1 LLKPVLALVFK
12 KPDSNQG
19 LNVKSN
25 RLSLLAFEF
34 NGDTFIVIPIGIIS
48 KLVVK
53 FLGAYFII
61 FKKQTI
67 MKRKQISLEVVNP
80 NAAGI
85 DIGSR
90 SHWVAVGQNAQDVK
104 EFGVYSQ
111 DHQELCEWL
120 KKHKVTTIAMEST
133 GTYWQNLFSSL
144 VVFGFDV
151 ILVNG
156 RQTKNIKGQ
165 KTDILDCQWIQKL
178 HTLGLLSSSFLPDST
193 TAVIRTYSRHR
204 QNILKQS
211 ASAILKMQKYLRLM
225 NMRLDV
231 VVKDIVG
238 LTGTKIITAFIAGE
252 KSGKV
257 LAQNRHYN
265 CRKSEEE
272 ISKALQYNGREDY
285 YFALK
290 QEWETYLHIQKQIDQ
305 VDVQIKRHLEKVI
318 DTDDDKKQHIA
329 SNKPYKRKNKNTI
342 RNTDMNQLSYQYFE
356 GVDLMA
362 IEGVN
367 DALLMAFISEIGLE
381 GIKKFES
388 SKQFTS
394 WLRLAPNNKISGG
407 RVLSHHLPKGSNRLK
422 VALRQAANTI
432 GNLKDGHLSDFFRR
446 INYKKGRATAISAT
460 ARKLAV
466 IIWNMLT
473 KGIPYHPPTEYLFLD
488 QKRKLKMLSRIKKN
502 IVKFDIRPEDIGLS
516 KILNIST

>member
-1 LLKPVLALVFK
+1 
-12 KPDSNQG
+12 
-19 LNVKSN
+19 
-25 RLSLLAFEF
+25 
-34 NGDTFIVIPIGIIS
+34 
-48 KLVVK
+48 
-53 FLGAYFII
+53 
-61 FKKQTI
+61 
-67 MKRKQISLEVVNP
+67 MSLEVVNP

-90 SHWVAVGQNAQDVK
+90 SHWVSVGQNAQDVK

-120 KKHKVTTIAMEST
+120 KKHRVTTIAMEST

-144 VVFGFDV
+144 IVFGFDV

-156 RQTKNIKGQ
+156 RQTKNIKGK
-165 KTDILDCQWIQKL
+165 KTDIKDCQWIQKL

-238 LTGTKIITAFIAGE
+238 LTGTKIITSFINGE
-252 KSGKV
+252 KSGKE
-257 LAQNRHYN
+257 LAKHRHYN
-265 CRKSEEE
+265 CRKPEQE
-272 ISKALQYNGREDY
+272 IAKALQYNGRKDY
-285 YFALK
+285 FFALK
-290 QEWETYLHIQKQIDQ
+290 QEWETYLHLQKQIDQ
-305 VDVQIKRHLEKVI
+305 VDIQIKKHIEEVI
-318 DTDDDKKQHIA
+318 DSDDDKKQHIA
-329 SNKPYKRKNKNTI
+329 TKKPYKRKNKNTI

-367 DALLMAFISEIGLE
+367 DATIMAFISEIGLK
-381 GIKKFES
+381 GIKKFGS
-388 SKQFTS
+388 AKQFTS

-407 RVLSHHLPKGSNRLK
+407 KVLSHHLPKGSNRLK
-422 VALRQAANTI
+422 VSLRQAANTI
-432 GNLKDGHLSDFFRR
+432 GNLKEGHLSDFFRR
-446 INYKKGRATAISAT
+446 INYKKGRATAVSAT

-473 KGIPYHPPTEYLFLD
+473 KGNPYKPPTEYLYLD
-488 QKRKLKMLSRIKKN
+488 QKRKLKMVNRIKRN
-502 IVKFDIRPEDIGLS
+502 ITKFEIKPEDIGFNNL
-516 KILNIST
+516 LNTSI